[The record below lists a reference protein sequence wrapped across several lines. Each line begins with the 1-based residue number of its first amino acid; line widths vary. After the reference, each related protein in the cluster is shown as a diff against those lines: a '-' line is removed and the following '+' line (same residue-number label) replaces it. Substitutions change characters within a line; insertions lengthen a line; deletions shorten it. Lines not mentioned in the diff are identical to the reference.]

1 MSIQTGAHF
10 GNYNDENLLRS
21 LKLRY
26 PQGVLDTQTS
36 CHLCLADSVVHG
48 KVAIFETYT
57 CQGPACLFAKTGSGQ
72 GAVTVVCEQ
81 CALSLDLRQAVATK
95 RLVNAAQSTTG
106 PGNVQKNMT
115 CQCPFG
121 TSALVKT
128 YGVKPM
134 PLGDALF
141 ELNREVQY
149 GVVMNSGKLFN
160 EMPSREA
167 IVLDPDALIQH
178 YKACYMTN
186 SDGTPVT
193 GLSFN
198 AKAASLYNQLQSER
212 VSVQIVPGATL
223 PGPAGVVNYVEIICS
238 APVTTTKV
246 TPVVVRPQV
255 VNRSAPTRCVKH
267 RGDTGTSSNLAG
279 AHQTAQPTGNVICMK
294 VAFPDTEG
302 IGLPV
307 ELVCD
312 GILLPGSSK
321 DLMLRLQNMDL
332 QSTKPTFCPISTIGK
347 IRTNVSA
354 TSPEHATKRQL
365 LMDIM
370 LQHQVAY
377 EVVDDVFVL
386 LDVDTGENII
396 FTNIQAALLVCG
408 FGDRA
413 ENWDWH
419 FVVLRRGRQFL
430 TLYMLVVHAPYPGL
444 WIIAEHLS
452 VGETVAACT
461 MHSIMVGQDIAPATS
476 VTYEDY
482 VIQRG
487 LWAEDKMLAFLG
499 FSEKSNALQ
508 MCLTTDLDDLGGPLY
523 KMGIYDFIT
532 MSDVQHG
539 FQEEKKL
546 KVLELAADDAKLNSQ
561 FIAKMVADAKQ
572 NPTGANSCF
581 AGTVINAGKYG
592 MFRVAIRKS
601 DDHEDEDCGVL
612 ITELKVKNEEGAV
625 PEICATAGLHEYLR
639 VGLSHFQGI
648 HKNLLL
654 QDTKLEAVA
663 IYQETGDHHLHYIT
677 SSVGTWTKAMSE
689 PFCNFDENETYCNW
703 ELRDVATKQVVF
715 KISCEK
721 YKPPCKRTCP

>member
-1 MSIQTGAHF
+1 
-10 GNYNDENLLRS
+10 
-21 LKLRY
+21 
-26 PQGVLDTQTS
+26 
-36 CHLCLADSVVHG
+36 
-48 KVAIFETYT
+48 
-57 CQGPACLFAKTGSGQ
+57 
-72 GAVTVVCEQ
+72 VVCEQ

-95 RLVNAAQSTTG
+95 RLLNAARNTTG

-115 CQCPFG
+115 CQCPWG
-121 TSALVKT
+121 THALVET
-128 YGVKPM
+128 YGVRPM
-134 PLGDALF
+134 PQGDALF

-167 IVLDPDALIQH
+167 IVQDPDALTRH
-178 YKACYMTN
+178 YKACYTTN
-186 SDGTPVT
+186 SNGTPVT

-198 AKAASLYNQLQSER
+198 AKAASSYNLRQSER

-238 APVTTTKV
+238 APVTTTRV

-255 VNRSAPTRCVKH
+255 VARSATRSVRPK
-267 RGDTGTSSNLAG
+267 GATGTSSKLAG

-302 IGLPV
+302 TGLPV

-332 QSTKPTFCPISTIGK
+332 QGTKPSFCPISTIGK

-354 TSPEHATKRQL
+354 TSPEHAIKRQM
-365 LMDIM
+365 LMDIV

-377 EVVDDVFVL
+377 QVVDDIFVL
-386 LDVDTGENII
+386 LDVDTGENMI
-396 FTNIQAALLVCG
+396 FTNIQAALLVCV

-419 FVVLRRGRQFL
+419 CVVLRRGRQFL

-476 VTYEDY
+476 VTYENF

-487 LWAEDKMLAFLG
+487 LWAEDKMMAFLG

-508 MCLTTDLDDLGGPLY
+508 MCLTTDLEDLGGPLY
-523 KMGIYDFIT
+523 KMGMYNFIT

-546 KVLELAADDAKLNSQ
+546 
-561 FIAKMVADAKQ
+561 
-572 NPTGANSCF
+572 
-581 AGTVINAGKYG
+581 
-592 MFRVAIRKS
+592 
-601 DDHEDEDCGVL
+601 
-612 ITELKVKNEEGAV
+612 
-625 PEICATAGLHEYLR
+625 
-639 VGLSHFQGI
+639 
-648 HKNLLL
+648 
-654 QDTKLEAVA
+654 
-663 IYQETGDHHLHYIT
+663 
-677 SSVGTWTKAMSE
+677 
-689 PFCNFDENETYCNW
+689 
-703 ELRDVATKQVVF
+703 
-715 KISCEK
+715 
-721 YKPPCKRTCP
+721 